1 MIQTWFRKVGWGG
14 LDVKGVG
21 MAFYRVLMVES
32 RISSD
37 KAPTYPVVNDLQ
49 RRNLYLPLLP
59 ASPKKTRKKKRGM
72 LGKIVVLGCGGNAE
86 EWQMLG
92 QWMRKINQEL

>member
-1 MIQTWFRKVGWGG
+1 
-14 LDVKGVG
+14 
-21 MAFYRVLMVES
+21 MAFYRVLMAES

-49 RRNLYLPLLP
+49 RRNLYSCLCLQPVRMETWN
-59 ASPKKTRKKKRGM
+59 AAEKSAVRGE
-72 LGKIVVLGCGGNAE
+72 KE

-92 QWMRKINQEL
+92 EWTEKLIRNCGVMEGK